1 MTNMKIIAHLLT
13 HEVIK
18 GQSNWRSKIS
28 LDCPFNKTF
37 TSAKFR
43 PTLQIHFTV
52 NFVSYLWEKNKQ
64 TSYVSQLSAGKKQIQ
79 FIFKSN
85 NSIYTT
91 LLVQC
96 NFWGAHIIKNV
107 HCEVHCLKIVHQLI
121 ILNVKNILYFSKILK
136 QFQWFWVSGA

>member
-1 MTNMKIIAHLLT
+1 MKIIAHLLT

-28 LDCPFNKTF
+28 LDCPFNKNF

-43 PTLQIHFTV
+43 PTLQIDFTV
-52 NFVSYLWEKNKQ
+52 NF
-64 TSYVSQLSAGKKQIQ
+64 YVSQLSAGKKQIQ

-136 QFQWFWVSGA
+136 QFQWF